1 MVEETWVQFP
11 TTPQKKIFFYSKAS
25 LCSIYNSVM
34 IPFPDKKYNIIYADP
49 PWSFKNYSKKGEGRN
64 PNQHYL
70 TMGKEDI
77 KQLPVN
83 DIAADN
89 SVLFLWVVNHSLPLA
104 FEVIDS
110 WGFEYK
116 TMAFVWVKR
125 NIKSEGFFTGL
136 GYWTRG
142 NPELCLLATKGKPS
156 RVSKAVKELVIEPR
170 SQHSKKPDRIRND
183 IVDLCGNLPR
193 IELFARETAEGW
205 DSWGNEVS

>member
-1 MVEETWVQFP
+1 
-11 TTPQKKIFFYSKAS
+11 
-25 LCSIYNSVM
+25 M

-116 TMAFVWVKR
+116 TMDFVWVKR
-125 NIKSEGFFTGL
+125 NIKAEGFFTGL

-142 NPELCLLATKGKPS
+142 NPELCLLASKGKPS

>member
-1 MVEETWVQFP
+1 
-11 TTPQKKIFFYSKAS
+11 
-25 LCSIYNSVM
+25 M

-110 WGFEYK
+110 WGFEY
-116 TMAFVWVKR
+116 
-125 NIKSEGFFTGL
+125 
-136 GYWTRG
+136 
-142 NPELCLLATKGKPS
+142 
-156 RVSKAVKELVIEPR
+156 
-170 SQHSKKPDRIRND
+170 
-183 IVDLCGNLPR
+183 
-193 IELFARETAEGW
+193 
-205 DSWGNEVS
+205 